1 MKTIIGTLLA
11 LGLLSTSAS
20 AWYCPPGYGGGY
32 GHRTYSH
39 APSYGHKTY
48 QKPSYSKVEKQIIEK
63 PAHEAPPAPVEPG
76 PAPEPQK

>member
-20 AWYCPPGYGGGY
+20 AWYCPPGYNSGY
-32 GHRTYSH
+32 GHKTYSY

-48 QKPSYSKVEKQIIEK
+48 QKPTYDKVEKKIIEK
-63 PAHEAPPAPVEPG
+63 PAYEAPPAPVEPA
-76 PAPEPQK
+76 PAPEQK